1 MEQKYRS
8 RTIRGVRVAGL
19 VAINVLCGPAI
30 AAQPG
35 DVFVPYVE
43 YSSNYYDNLLRL
55 QDEATALSRFG
66 STKLSDTYT
75 TAVGGMKFDQTWG
88 RQHVTADV
96 SKNSNRYDHFS
107 QYDYVGTDG
116 RANWNW
122 VLGNH
127 LQGNLA
133 STYSQALVPFTDNIV
148 VVQNVRNI
156 RTQRTNSGDLAWLIH
171 PSWRLR
177 TAYARYDLVY
187 SSNEQGANDQRSDTA
202 ELGFSYLARSGS
214 NIGLVFRNIR
224 GSYSGLQTIGG
235 ESYNNNYV
243 QKELKVNVNWL
254 VTGKSRLQFLG
265 GPVQRKRE
273 YFTSRDY
280 SGFNARLTATT
291 QSTGK
296 LSFNASLW
304 RELGALDDLDANYA
318 LTDGVS
324 FAPVLALSSKFYLS
338 GTSTYQR
345 LDYSGAQV
353 IEGLTPSTRR
363 DTYQRHSADLTYRAG
378 PSLSVTTTVSHEV
391 RDSNLANFNYRANG
405 VSLRLR
411 YEY

>member
-1 MEQKYRS
+1 MEEKYGS
-8 RTIRGVRVAGL
+8 RTVKGVRVAVL
-19 VAINVLCGPAI
+19 AAINVLCGSAI

-55 QDEATALSRFG
+55 QDEAVALSRFG

-75 TAVGGMKFDQTWG
+75 TAVGGMRFDQTWG
-88 RQHVTADV
+88 RQHVTADL
-96 SKNSNRYDHFS
+96 SENSNHYDHFS
-107 QYDYVGTDG
+107 QYDYVGKDG

-133 STYSQALVPFTDNIV
+133 STYSQSLVPFTDNIV

-156 RTQRTNSGDLAWLIH
+156 RTQRTNSADLAWLIH

-187 SSNEQGANDQRSDTA
+187 SSDEQGANDQRSDTA
-202 ELGFSYLARSGS
+202 ELGLSYLARSGS

-224 GSYSGLQTIGG
+224 GSYDGLQIIGDQ
-235 ESYNNNYV
+235 SYNNNYV
-243 QKELKVNVNWL
+243 QKELKVSVNWL
-254 VTGKSRLQFLG
+254 VTGQSRLQFLG

-280 SGFNARLTATT
+280 SGFNARLTATSQT
-291 QSTGK
+291 TGK
-296 LSFNASLW
+296 LSLNASLW

-324 FAPVLALSSKFYLS
+324 FAPGLLISSKFYLDGS
-338 GTSTYQR
+338 ATYQR

-353 IEGLTPSTRR
+353 IEGLTPSNRR
-363 DTYQRHSADLTYRAG
+363 DTYQRTAVDLIYRAG
-378 PSLSVTTTVSHEV
+378 PSLSLTTTVSREV
-391 RDSNLANFNYRANG
+391 RDSNLTNFSYRANG

-411 YEY
+411 YEF

>member
-1 MEQKYRS
+1 MEEKYGL
-8 RTIRGVRVAGL
+8 RTVKGAGVALLAAVNA
-19 VAINVLCGPAI
+19 LCGTAM

-35 DVFVPYVE
+35 DVFTPYVE
-43 YSSNYYDNLLRL
+43 YAINHYDNLLRL

-66 STKLSDTYT
+66 APQLADTYS
-75 TAVGGMKFDQTWG
+75 TALGGMRFDQTWG
-88 RQHVTADV
+88 RQHVTADL
-96 SKNSNRYDHFS
+96 SANTNRYDHFS
-107 QYDYVGTDG
+107 QYDYTGKDG

-127 LQGNLA
+127 LQGNL
-133 STYSQALVPFTDNIV
+133 STTYNQSLTPFQDNIV
-148 VVQNVRNI
+148 AVQNIRNI
-156 RTQRTNSGDLAWLIH
+156 RTQRTNSSDLAWLFH

-177 TAYARYDLVY
+177 TAYTRYDLAY
-187 SSNEQGANDQRSDTA
+187 SSKEQGANDQRSDGA
-202 ELGFSYLARSGS
+202 ELGLSYLARSGS

-224 GSYSGLQTIGG
+224 GTYDGLQSIGT
-235 ESYNNNYV
+235 ELFNNNYV
-243 QKELKVNVNWL
+243 QKELKVSVNWL
-254 VTGKSRLQFLG
+254 VTGKSGLQFLG

-280 SGFNARLTATT
+280 SGFNARLTGTT

-304 RELGALDDLDANYA
+304 RELGALDDLTANYA

-324 FAPVLALSSKFYLS
+324 FTPSLAISSKFYLD
-338 GTSTYQR
+338 GTATYQR

-353 IEGLTPSTRR
+353 IEGLTPSSRR
-363 DTYQRHSADLTYRAG
+363 DTYQRTSANLTYKAG
-378 PSLSVTTTVSHEV
+378 PSLSITTSVSREV
-391 RDSNLANFNYRANG
+391 RDSNLSILNYRANG

>member
-1 MEQKYRS
+1 MKEKYGS
-8 RTIRGVRVAGL
+8 RTVKGVRVAVL
-19 VAINVLCGPAI
+19 AAINVLCGSAI

-55 QDEATALSRFG
+55 QDESVALSRFG

-75 TAVGGMKFDQTWG
+75 TAVGGMRFDQTWG
-88 RQHVTADV
+88 RQHVTADL
-96 SKNSNRYDHFS
+96 SENSNHYDHFS
-107 QYDYVGTDG
+107 QYDYVGKDG

-122 VLGNH
+122 VLGNR

-133 STYSQALVPFTDNIV
+133 STYTQSLVPFTDNIV

-156 RTQRTNSGDLAWLIH
+156 RTQRTNSADLAWLIH

-187 SSNEQGANDQRSDTA
+187 SSDEQGANDQRSDTA
-202 ELGFSYLARSGS
+202 ELGLSYLARSGS

-224 GSYSGLQTIGG
+224 GSYDGLQIIGDQ
-235 ESYNNNYV
+235 SYNNNYV
-243 QKELKVNVNWL
+243 QKELKVSVNWL

-296 LSFNASLW
+296 LSLNASLW

-324 FAPVLALSSKFYLS
+324 FAPGLLISSKFYLDGS
-338 GTSTYQR
+338 ATYQR

-353 IEGLTPSTRR
+353 IEGLTPSSRR
-363 DTYQRHSADLTYRAG
+363 DTYQRTAVDLIYRAG
-378 PSLSVTTTVSHEV
+378 PSLSLTTTVSREV
-391 RDSNLANFNYRANG
+391 RDSNLTNFSYRANG

>member
-1 MEQKYRS
+1 MEEKYGLP
-8 RTIRGVRVAGL
+8 TVKGAGAAVL
-19 VAINVLCGPAI
+19 AAVNVLCGTAV

-35 DVFVPYVE
+35 DVFTPYIE
-43 YSSNYYDNLLRL
+43 YSSNHYDNLLRL
-55 QDEATALSRFG
+55 QDEAVALARFG
-66 STKLSDTYT
+66 STNLSDTYT
-75 TAVGGMKFDQTWG
+75 TAVGGMRFDQTWG
-88 RQHVTADV
+88 RQHVTADL
-96 SKNSNRYDHFS
+96 SENNNRYDHFS
-107 QYDYVGTDG
+107 QYDYVGKDG

-133 STYSQALVPFTDNIV
+133 STYSQSLVPFTDNIV

-156 RTQRTNSGDLAWLIH
+156 RTQRTNSADVAWLIH

-187 SSNEQGANDQRSDTA
+187 SSDEQGASDQRSDTA
-202 ELGFSYLARSGS
+202 ELGLSYLARSGS

-224 GSYSGLQTIGG
+224 GSYDALQIIGDQ
-235 ESYNNNYV
+235 SYNNNYV
-243 QKELKVNVNWL
+243 QKEFKVSVNWM
-254 VTGKSRLQFLG
+254 VSGKSRLQFLG

-296 LSFNASLW
+296 LSLNASLW

-324 FAPVLALSSKFYLS
+324 FAPGLLISSKFYLD
-338 GTSTYQR
+338 GTATYQR

-353 IEGLTPSTRR
+353 IEGLTPSSRR
-363 DTYQRHSADLTYRAG
+363 DTYQRTALDLIYRAG
-378 PSLSVTTTVSHEV
+378 PSLSLTTTVSREV
-391 RDSNLANFNYRANG
+391 RDSNLTNFSYRANG